1 MELTQLVTT
10 TVSSVLGVFIAGYVI
25 SWRHA
30 RADRNAAAG
39 RPVSVPASIRSA
51 GTRRFGLWRH
61 GTVNIHRDK
70 VVWTPRM
77 PWGRSLEL
85 GGVAFGTRRSPEGPL
100 RWQLPP
106 AAVVMPC
113 SDATRGYEIAV
124 LPGTVKFLYWAQS
137 AA

>member
-1 MELTQLVTT
+1 VDLAQIFTT
-10 TVSSVLGVFIAGYVI
+10 TVSAVLGVFIAGHVI
-25 SWRHA
+25 AWQHA

-39 RPVSVPASIRSA
+39 RPVSVPASIRVT
-51 GTRRFGLWRH
+51 GTGRLAIWRH
-61 GTVNIHRDK
+61 GTMFIHQNK
-70 VVWTPRM
+70 VVWTPRT

-85 GGVAFGTRRSPEGPL
+85 GGVAFGTRRAPDGPL

-113 SDATRGYEIAV
+113 SAATRGYELAV
-124 LPGTVKFLYWAQS
+124 LPGSVKFLYWAQ

>member
-1 MELTQLVTT
+1 MELAQIVTT
-10 TVSSVLGVFIAGYVI
+10 AISAVLGIFIAGHVI
-25 SWRHA
+25 AWQHA

-51 GTRRFGLWRH
+51 GTGRLGMWRH
-61 GTVNIHRDK
+61 GTVYIDRDK
-70 VVWTPRM
+70 VVWTPRT

-85 GGVAFGTRRSPEGPL
+85 GGVVFGVRRSPEGPL

-113 SDATRGYEIAV
+113 SDAARGYELAV
-124 LPGTVKFLYWAQS
+124 LPGSVKFLYWAQ